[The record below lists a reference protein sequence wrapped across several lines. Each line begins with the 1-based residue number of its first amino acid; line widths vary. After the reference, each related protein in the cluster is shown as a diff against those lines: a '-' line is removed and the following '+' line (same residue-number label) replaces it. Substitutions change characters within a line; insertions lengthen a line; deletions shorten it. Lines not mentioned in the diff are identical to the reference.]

1 MVSSERIGRPAKLF
15 IVGIVGFLGGL
26 LTTLVFQTWI
36 IPPKQPQ
43 TSLPLPHHIPKYP
56 GGVSLRF
63 AMVHDV
69 LTERFARHGKAY
81 YMERN
86 RLVQKELQQL
96 KDQAKPGQKPS
107 DKYFDLLND
116 LGAGYEAL
124 GQDDAAISVMRD
136 KLKEQEALGIK
147 GRDLY
152 TTYANLGTFL
162 IHENFVKARTGD
174 ANAKQLLRE
183 GLDFVHKSIEVNPQ
197 AHFGRE
203 MWQAVAVEFM
213 LAAIENPELLMKF
226 DMVGNSLQAEVD
238 PSNKRCFTEKKQGPW
253 SFDARNAA
261 YFIDKKED
269 ITTENDRATVKW
281 YRAMITYVGVEKSW
295 NEAVK
300 TSYQEPGPFDEP
312 TLGIIGMW
320 RLGGGA
326 NPHFALALGEIMMRV
341 GQRYLAW
348 TAYER
353 ANAMFDQFWPNPDV
367 QRKFVEHCRN
377 RQRIIE
383 KQIPSENW
391 DERRQ
396 QFQDELAFGQGYQ
409 AAYQYYETKRI
420 KEGASIDD
428 EHFYDEFHAQWGPIA
443 SPVGPEDKFIVA
455 DPRKPD
461 LTISWPLI
469 LFFSGIFAF
478 VTACILRLLR

>member
-81 YMERN
+81 YTERN

-116 LGAGYEAL
+116 LGAGCQAL

-203 MWQAVAVEFM
+203 VWQAVAVEFM
-213 LAAIENPELLMKF
+213 LAAIENSELLMRF
-226 DMVGNSLQAEVD
+226 DMVGNSLQAEID
-238 PSNKRCFTEKKQGPW
+238 PSKQRCFRESETPWFYLARQSNEFMSRPEDEIDVNDQDSRKIFRGCITHTGGEERWKQ
-253 SFDARNAA
+253 ARN
-261 YFIDKKED
+261 
-269 ITTENDRATVKW
+269 TTVP
-281 YRAMITYVGVEKSW
+281 G
-295 NEAVK
+295 AV
-300 TSYQEPGPFDEP
+300 PFDEP

-348 TAYER
+348 TTYER

-461 LTISWPLI
+461 LTISWPLV

-478 VTACILRLLR
+478 FTACILRLLR

>member
-1 MVSSERIGRPAKLF
+1 MVSSKRLSSPGALF
-15 IVGIVGFLGGL
+15 IVGLVGFLGGL
-26 LTTLVFQTWI
+26 LAVIVVQAWI

-81 YMERN
+81 YTERN

-124 GQDDAAISVMRD
+124 GQHDAAISVMRD

-174 ANAKQLLRE
+174 ATAKQLLRE

-203 MWQAVAVEFM
+203 LWQAAAVEFM
-213 LAAIENPELLMKF
+213 LASIETPDLLFKF
-226 DMVGNSLQAEVD
+226 DMVGDDLHKDVD
-238 PSNKRCFTEKKQGPW
+238 PSELRA
-253 SFDARNAA
+253 FDAHHWS
-261 YFIDKKED
+261 IDYMARESKRYLESPSPADDKGYYHE
-269 ITTENDRATVKW
+269 
-281 YRAMITYVGVEKSW
+281 YRANIVRVGAEGNWSK
-295 NEAVK
+295 ALK
-300 TSYQEPGPFDEP
+300 TSHKEPVAFDEP

-367 QRKFVEHCRN
+367 QRKFVEQCRN
-377 RQRIIE
+377 RQKTIE

-455 DPRKPD
+455 DPRRPNV
-461 LTISWPLI
+461 TISWPLI

-478 VTACILRLLR
+478 ITACILRLLR